1 MIAVDLEQKP
11 KPQQSAAEEETVT
24 TEKVHTEEEEKEEV
38 VEEEEEE
45 DIDDIVKRFERE
57 TESEASISEKEEL
70 SEFKEKEEEE
80 VVLTK
85 QEFIAENLK
94 QDTGEMEFAKNYSDD
109 LLMGQNDQAELPS
122 ASAGADL
129 ADFELPPYSGSSSGS
144 EPRQHSP
151 VKRKSSSSTSTAQ
164 QQASSS
170 SKQVNVAPPDLTA
183 VKNLL
188 MSSYSKVSHIF
199 HWKKPI
205 ETGLYFSIG
214 ATLIIALTF
223 FSIISVV
230 AYSALGLIA
239 ASSLIR
245 LYKAVMMTLG
255 KSTETPFDHVWDKV
269 LSLNF
274 SLSPDKM
281 HQLLDASLGNL
292 NSSFVYFKQVL
303 LVEDKLA
310 TLKFGVFLYL
320 LTYIGAWFNGMT
332 LITITYLALF
342 SVPIFYEKNKTKI
355 DEYVNLASGQITS
368 VINMVTGK
376 VSSTLFGGNAASS
389 SVSKKQN

>member
-1 MIAVDLEQKP
+1 MESKEKKQEEFITQEDSKEDLKQE
-11 KPQQSAAEEETVT
+11 
-24 TEKVHTEEEEKEEV
+24 TEK
-38 VEEEEEE
+38 
-45 DIDDIVKRFERE
+45 
-57 TESEASISEKEEL
+57 
-70 SEFKEKEEEE
+70 
-80 VVLTK
+80 
-85 QEFIAENLK
+85 
-94 QDTGEMEFAKNYSDD
+94 MEFAKNYSDD

-122 ASAGADL
+122 ANTGADL

-144 EPRQHSP
+144 EPRQQSP
-151 VKRKSSSSTSTAQ
+151 VKRKSSSTNSSAQ
-164 QQASSS
+164 QQASSPS
-170 SKQVNVAPPDLTA
+170 SSSSNQVTVAPPDLTA
-183 VKNLL
+183 LKNLL
-188 MSSYSKVSHIF
+188 MSSYSKVSYIF

-230 AYSALGLIA
+230 AYSALGLIT

-245 LYKAVMMTLG
+245 IYKAVMKTLG
-255 KSTETPFDHVWDKV
+255 RSTDTPFDHVWDKV
-269 LSLNF
+269 LSIDV
-274 SLSPDKM
+274 SLSPEKI

-303 LVEDKLA
+303 LVEDKFA
-310 TLKFGVFLYL
+310 TLKFGFFLYL

-355 DEYVNLASGQITS
+355 DEYVNLATGQLTS

-376 VSSTLFGGNAASS
+376 VSSTLFGESSTSS
-389 SVSKKQN
+389 SGSKKQN